1 MATIRIDHATVVTM
15 NEAGEILPDGEI
27 FIRGD
32 SLEYVGPARPA
43 EACPAADW
51 VLDATGQAALPG
63 LINAH
68 THCAMTLLRGYAD
81 DMELRPWLE
90 TKIWPLEA
98 HLTPE
103 DVYWGTLVGA
113 MEMIKGG
120 VTTFNDMYWHFGETA
135 RAAVEAGIRACPSGV
150 LLGILPN
157 AEEMVRE
164 AIAFVDQWLEAHPRI
179 HVMFGP
185 HAPYTCP
192 DSLLRWI
199 RDAAR
204 ERGLPIH
211 IHLSETEQEVQDSL
225 AQHGRRPVE
234 HLAELGLFE
243 THVLA
248 AHCNHL
254 SDEEIRILRDYGVG
268 VSHNP
273 GSNLKLATGFCPL
286 PRLLEAGVKVG
297 LGTDGTASNNN
308 LDVLEE
314 VRFAALIHKNVQ
326 GDPTVITAEQA
337 LALGTRGG
345 AEALGLG
352 HLVGQLTPGRRADLI
367 LVDLQQPHLWPGH
380 YVVSDLVYAARA
392 DDVRTVI
399 INGEVVL
406 HERQWTRL
414 DEAAMLA
421 QARVHL
427 QALLERAG
435 LSPGPAGP

>member
-1 MATIRIDHATVVTM
+1 MGTIRIDHATIVTM
-15 NEAGEILPDGEI
+15 NEAREIIADGEI
-27 FIRGD
+27 FVRD
-32 SLEYVGPARPA
+32 ENLEYVGPARPLEEQP
-43 EACPAADW
+43 EADQ

-81 DMELRPWLE
+81 DMELMPWLE

-103 DVYWGTLVGA
+103 DVYWGALVGS

-120 VTTFNDMYWHFGETA
+120 VTTFNDMYWHSGETV
-135 RAAVEAGIRACPSGV
+135 RAALDVGIRACPSGV

-164 AIAFVDQWLEAHPRI
+164 AIAFVDEWIDAHPRI

-192 DSLLRWI
+192 DRLLQWI

-204 ERGLPIH
+204 ERGVPIH
-211 IHLSETEQEVQDSL
+211 IHLAETAQEVQDSL
-225 AQHGRRPVE
+225 DQHGRRPVE
-234 HLAELGLFE
+234 HLAHLGLLE
-243 THVLA
+243 VPVLA

-254 SDEEIRILRDYGVG
+254 NDGEIGILREHGVG

-286 PRLLEAGVKVG
+286 PQLLEAGVTVG

-308 LDVLEE
+308 LDLLEE
-314 VRFAALIHKNVQ
+314 ARFAALIHKNVH
-326 GDPTVITAEQA
+326 GDPTLITAEQA
-337 LALGTRGG
+337 LELATRGS

-352 HLVGQLTPGRRADLI
+352 HLIGQLTPGRRADLA
-367 LVDLQQPHLWPGH
+367 LLNLRSPHLWPGH
-380 YVVSDLVYAARA
+380 HVVSDLVYAARA
-392 DDVRTVI
+392 DDVRTVL
-399 INGEVVL
+399 INGELIL
-406 HERQWTRL
+406 HEGIWTRL
-414 DEAAMLA
+414 NETEMLS
-421 QARVHL
+421 QASRHVE
-427 QALLERAG
+427 ALLERAA
-435 LSPGPAGP
+435 AGPPAD